1 MQSIDSTR
9 STPKYQF
16 DSTQLS
22 ASSIDSIDR
31 LDQFR
36 GIVHFCGVHLS
47 GFTCPGVHLSGRV
60 HLCGVHSEIQYG
72 DSKTGNIH
80 NSACR
85 QVIKEILKVARMFSG
100 SGMSTVLLAISTS
113 VTRSRISNMVGP
125 KKCRLTY
132 SLLSCVM
139 NYDVVSTN
147 LSLGQGTMNSTESK
161 TPSTA

>member
-1 MQSIDSTR
+1 MSGQKRSLILEHFDVKSDDDSLVKCKAA
-9 STPKYQF
+9 STM
-16 DSTQLS
+16 
-22 ASSIDSIDR
+22 
-31 LDQFR
+31 R
-36 GIVHFCGVHLS
+36 GILS
-47 GFTCPGVHLSGRV
+47 FVRGFTCPGVHLSGRV
-60 HLCGVHSEIQYG
+60 YLCGVHSEIQYG
-72 DSKTGNIH
+72 GSKTGNIH

-100 SGMSTVLLAISTS
+100 SGMSTVLLAISKS

-147 LSLGQGTMNSTESK
+147 PSLGQGTTNSTESK